1 VRSCARRGCAKDAQ
15 RTRKAT
21 RPRNRALAALTI
33 DGFGFSCAKRLATR
47 GQLRR
52 VHRCFHC
59 SRFAIAIA
67 DIARF
72 RRSRS
77 CTATC
82 DSCLAALRLS
92 DRWRFVAIA
101 RHETVDCRHALNV
114 GSKRNDLPI
123 PNARRSPEEERLR
136 STMPNNV
143 PRASVHHRHRAQQS
157 KVSFR
162 KGFSVW

>member
-67 DIARF
+67 DNARF
-72 RRSRS
+72 RRSLRVKLQLATAAS
-77 CTATC
+77 LLSNTATAGA
-82 DSCLAALRLS
+82 LLRLLDMKPS
-92 DRWRFVAIA
+92 IA
-101 RHETVDCRHALNV
+101 AMRSM
-114 GSKRNDLPI
+114 SKRNDLPI